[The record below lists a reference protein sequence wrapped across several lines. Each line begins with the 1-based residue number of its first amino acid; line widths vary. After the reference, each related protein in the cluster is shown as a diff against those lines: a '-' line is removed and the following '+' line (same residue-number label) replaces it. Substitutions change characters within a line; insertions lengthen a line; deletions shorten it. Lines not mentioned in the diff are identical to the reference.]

1 MAKVQEMAQA
11 QAPTSH
17 ALMEC
22 LAELEKASQVKPL
35 TPQELEFQQA
45 LAEAQAPKPKVK
57 SGLKAITG
65 APTRSDL
72 PEVKATP
79 KDHAGVV
86 VERYIQELLDAGHV
100 GEAGAIGNLYNRLV
114 RGNWIRV
121 PDKQL
126 LLGE

>member
-1 MAKVQEMAQA
+1 MVAAISEFEQE
-11 QAPTSH
+11 
-17 ALMEC
+17 
-22 LAELEKASQVKPL
+22 LAAAEKASQV
-35 TPQELEFQQA
+35 TAAEREFQAA
-45 LAEAQAPKPKVK
+45 LAEAQAKAQAPQPKVK
-57 SGLKAITG
+57 SGLKAVTG

-79 KDHAGVV
+79 KDHTGVV

-100 GEAGAIGNLYNRLV
+100 DEAGAIGNLYNRLV